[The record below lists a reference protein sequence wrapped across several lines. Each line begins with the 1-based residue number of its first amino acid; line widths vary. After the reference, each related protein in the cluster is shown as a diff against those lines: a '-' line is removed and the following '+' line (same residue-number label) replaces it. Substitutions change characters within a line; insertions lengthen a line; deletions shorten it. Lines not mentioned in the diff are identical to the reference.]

1 MIDIGTTTLQLA
13 RLLHSRE
20 LTEDAPGQAG
30 VGMVAA

>member
-1 MIDIGTTTLQLA
+1 MIDIATTTLQLA

-30 VGMVAA
+30 LTVVAA